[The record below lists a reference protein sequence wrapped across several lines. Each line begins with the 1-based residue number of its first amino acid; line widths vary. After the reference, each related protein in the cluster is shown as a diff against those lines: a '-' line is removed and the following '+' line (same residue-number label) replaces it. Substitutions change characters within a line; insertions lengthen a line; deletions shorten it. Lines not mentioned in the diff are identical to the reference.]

1 MPNHKAFQHNR
12 RSNDLSYDMWIIL
25 KMFFHCLDLFRYAWC
40 VPLSISQT
48 FHFLSQFHFIHIVIS
63 NFIDIIFEDW
73 YWIVISDADLET
85 EKECVVG
92 AMCREWWCLSNQ
104 KSFFL
109 LYFFLSL
116 LYTIVLRL
124 IKVVGTLIWWEES
137 EMYAITRRQIH
148 LGTTTRNCELSKKM
162 GLSTA
167 NCVSWKYHNTWLNIL
182 IVKLKNNFFKRNQ
195 FTSNCNG
202 EIEGCFAQ

>member
-1 MPNHKAFQHNR
+1 MCATVYFTDI
-12 RSNDLSYDMWIIL
+12 SFS
-25 KMFFHCLDLFRYAWC
+25 
-40 VPLSISQT
+40 LSISLHT
-48 FHFLSQFHFIHIVIS
+48 HRYIKLYRYYIWGLILNCDIWCWLGDRERVCGWGDVSRMMVFIES
-63 NFIDIIFEDW
+63 
-73 YWIVISDADLET
+73 
-85 EKECVVG
+85 EK
-92 AMCREWWCLSNQ
+92 
-104 KSFFL
+104 FFL